1 VIAAFGVLPPLFSV
15 FTYRRAGVRWSR
27 AVALGALA
35 VILAAVGGVV
45 FGIAYG
51 FGVSIETG
59 LCGQLP
65 SEAIAAGVGAY
76 LVVGSWAAL
85 RPSRV
90 WAWSFAIGAGIALVL
105 LVSYFFGDA
114 HHYCET

>member
-1 VIAAFGVLPPLFSV
+1 VIGAFGLLPPLLSV
-15 FTYRRAGVRWSR
+15 FTYRRVGLRWSR
-27 AVALGALA
+27 AGALA
-35 VILAAVGGVV
+35 ALAVVLAAVGGVV

-59 LCGQLP
+59 LCGELP
-65 SEAIAAGVGAY
+65 WQAIAAGAGAY
-76 LVVGSWAAL
+76 LVVASWAAL

-90 WAWSFAIGAGIALVL
+90 WAWSFAIGAGIALAL
-105 LVSYFFGDA
+105 LVSYFFGNA